1 MAIESLLTRSFIS
14 SSGRVQ
20 PERNSAPAPVAEDLT
35 SVAAH
40 KDVGSGNGLPAQMA
54 GVHLN
59 ADSSPEQ
66 AQVAVQKLNEL
77 IQKMQRDI
85 HFDLDQESGKTV
97 ITVRDRQTS
106 EVIRQIPPEYV
117 IKMAKMLQGEIS
129 ARQGQL
135 LQTSV

>member
-1 MAIESLLTRSFIS
+1 MTIESLLTRSFIS
-14 SSGRVQ
+14 STGSVQ
-20 PERNSAPAPVAEDLT
+20 PARNSAPGFVAEDLT
-35 SVAAH
+35 SVASN
-40 KDVGSGNGLPAQMA
+40 KDVDSGNGLPAQMA

-59 ADSSPEQ
+59 ADSSPEE

-85 HFDLDQESGKTV
+85 HFDLDQASGKTV

-117 IKMAKMLQGEIS
+117 IKMAKILQGEIS